1 MTQLLSL
8 PMYNVE
14 PADTRL
20 LVDTL
25 RQLLAQE
32 GIDDWHYAEPDDRL
46 AHWQD
51 PALLLSQ
58 TCGYPLCA
66 LLPDVQVVGTFHYD
80 AQGCSGYCYSS
91 RLVVRE
97 ADAAKRLA
105 DFAGGRAV
113 CNSEDSLSG
122 FHTLRAEIA
131 ALRQDGGFFSSVL
144 LSGGHRQSLQALQN
158 NAADLAAIDAVSWAL
173 FSRHQ
178 PALLQGLTTIGYTAA
193 LPGLPLIAAAGTSAA
208 TLQKLR
214 RTLTRLVSEP
224 QWREVCSALLIS
236 AFTATDRED
245 YQPVSQLIARLP
257 PVAPA
262 SAAASPADRRSSSH
276 PAL

>member
-8 PMYNVE
+8 PMYDVE

-20 LVDTL
+20 LVDAL
-25 RQLLAQE
+25 RQLLAQQ
-32 GIDDWHYAEPDDRL
+32 GIDDWHYAEPEDRL
-46 AHWQD
+46 THWQD

-80 AQGCSGYCYSS
+80 AQGCNGYRYRS

-105 DFAGGRAV
+105 DFAGGRVV

-122 FHTLRAEIA
+122 FHSLRAEIA
-131 ALRQDGGFFSSVL
+131 PLRQDGDFFSSVL
-144 LSGGHRQSLQALQN
+144 FSGGHRQSLLALQDN
-158 NAADLAAIDAVSWAL
+158 GADLAAIDAVSWAL
-173 FSRHQ
+173 FSRHH
-178 PALLQGLTTIGYTAA
+178 PALLQGLTTIGYTVA
-193 LPGLPLIAAAGTSAA
+193 LPGLPLIAAGGTPAA

-214 RTLTRLVSEP
+214 RALTRLVSEP
-224 QWREVCSALLIS
+224 QWREICAALLIS
-236 AFTATDRED
+236 GFTATDRED
-245 YQPVSQLIARLP
+245 YQPVSALIARLP
-257 PVAPA
+257 PVAPV
-262 SAAASPADRRSSSH
+262 SAAASPADRPSSSR

>member
-1 MTQLLSL
+1 MTHLLSL
-8 PMYNVE
+8 PMYDVE

-20 LVDTL
+20 LVDAL

-32 GIDDWHYAEPDDRL
+32 GIEHWNYAEPDDRL
-46 AHWQD
+46 AHWQE
-51 PALLLSQ
+51 PSLLLSQ

-80 AQGCSGYCYSS
+80 AQGCSGYRYRS

-105 DFAGGRAV
+105 DFAGRRAV

-131 ALRQDGGFFSSVL
+131 PLQQNDRFFSSL
-144 LSGGHRQSLQALQN
+144 LFSGGHRQSLQVLQD

-178 PALLQGLTTIGYTAA
+178 PALLQELTTIGYTAA
-193 LPGLPLIAAAGTSAA
+193 LPGLPLIAAGGTSAA

-214 RTLTRLVSEP
+214 RALTRLVSEP
-224 QWREVCSALLIS
+224 QWREVCARLLIS
-236 AFTATDRED
+236 GFTATDRAD
-245 YQPVSQLIARLP
+245 YQPVSALIARLP

-262 SAAASPADRRSSSH
+262 SGAASPADKRSSSH
-276 PAL
+276 PAP

>member
-8 PMYNVE
+8 PMYDVQ

-20 LVDTL
+20 LVAAL

-32 GIDDWHYAEPDDRL
+32 GVDAWHYAEPDDRL

-58 TCGYPLCA
+58 ACGYPLCA

-80 AQGCSGYCYSS
+80 AEGCSGLRYRS
-91 RLVVRE
+91 RLVVRQ
-97 ADAAKRLA
+97 ADAGKRLA
-105 DFAGGRAV
+105 DFRGRRAV

-122 FHTLRAEIA
+122 FHTLRAELA
-131 ALRQDGGFFSSVL
+131 PLPENGRFFSSL
-144 LSGGHRQSLQALQN
+144 LFSGGHRQSLLALQG

-173 FSRHQ
+173 FSRHH

-193 LPGLPLIAAAGTSAA
+193 LPGLPLITASGTSAA
-208 TLQKLR
+208 TLQQLR
-214 RTLTRLVSEP
+214 RALTRLVSEP
-224 QWREVCSALLIS
+224 QWREICARLLIS
-236 AFTATDRED
+236 GFTATGRED
-245 YQPVSQLIARLP
+245 YQPVSALIAQLP
-257 PVAPA
+257 QAAPA
-262 SAAASPADRRSSSH
+262 SAAAYPADRPSSSPH
-276 PAL
+276 AP

>member
-8 PMYNVE
+8 PMYDVQ
-14 PADTRL
+14 PADTL
-20 LVDTL
+20 LVVDAL
-25 RQLLAQE
+25 RQLLAQQ
-32 GIDDWHYAEPDDRL
+32 GIDGWNYVEPGDRL
-46 AHWQD
+46 AHWKE
-51 PALLLSQ
+51 PSLLLSQ

-66 LLPDVQVVGTFHYD
+66 LLPDAQVVGTFHYD
-80 AQGCSGYCYSS
+80 AQGCRGYRYRS
-91 RLVVRE
+91 RLVVRQ

-131 ALRQDGGFFSSVL
+131 ALQQNGRFFSSL
-144 LSGGHRQSLQALQN
+144 LFSGGHSQSLKALQD

-178 PALLQGLTTIGYTAA
+178 PALLQGLTTIGYTAE
-193 LPGLPLIAAAGTSAA
+193 LPGLPLITASKTSAA
-208 TLQKLR
+208 ILR
-214 RTLTRLVSEP
+214 QLRKALTRLVSEP
-224 QWREVCSALLIS
+224 QWREVCAPSLICG
-236 AFTATDRED
+236 FTATDRED
-245 YQPVSQLIARLP
+245 YQPVSVLA
-257 PVAPA
+257 APA
-262 SAAASPADRRSSSH
+262 SAAAFPADKPSSSH